1 MKRLLY
7 SILLLGILAI
17 VGCEDPVKVELR
29 SGKTQ
34 LVVDAL
40 LHLDDGP
47 QSVKL
52 TLSQPYFD
60 NSTPRPASG
69 AVVSLI
75 NEMGTS
81 RTLVETSPGVYSIDS
96 LSANNGARFVLQ
108 IIYQGETYR
117 GVSEVVRGTVID
129 TLYQEERPREFGNE
143 PGTYLYLKAIDSVGI
158 GDFGWLRYSLNGV
171 PNRRPADLTFPA
183 DAAFAPGNA
192 DGLEFIF
199 PLRNS
204 INQAKPYLKGDTI
217 AVELLSFDLNSWLFF
232 NELRIQTTET
242 SGLFA
247 DPIANVRS
255 TILNVNSNSDKK
267 ALGCFA
273 MVRVSRAGIRIQ

>member
-1 MKRLLY
+1 MNRLLY
-7 SILLLGILAI
+7 SSILLSFLALM
-17 VGCEDPVKVELR
+17 GCEDPVKVDLKN
-29 SGKTQ
+29 GKTQ

-40 LHLDDGP
+40 LVLDDGP
-47 QSVKL
+47 QTVRL

-60 NSTPRPASG
+60 NSAPRPATG
-69 AVVSLI
+69 ATVSLI
-75 NEMGTS
+75 NQMG
-81 RTLVETSPGVYSIDS
+81 VEQLLTEASPGNYKIDS
-96 LSANNGARFVLQ
+96 LQAATGETFVLQ
-108 IIYQGETYR
+108 VVYQGETYR
-117 GVSEVVRGTVID
+117 GVSEAVRGIVID

-143 PGTYLYLKAIDSVGI
+143 PGTYLYLKAIDSLGV

-199 PLRNS
+199 PIRNS
-204 INQAKPYLKGDTI
+204 INQTKPYLKGDTI
-217 AVELLSFDLNSWLFF
+217 SVELLSFDLNAWLFF

-255 TILNVNSNSDKK
+255 TMLNVNSGSDKK

-273 MVRVSRAGIRIQ
+273 IVRISRAGIRIQ